1 MGVEVMELIRQD
13 VRIRNKVELF
23 STEALL
29 HLHIVI
35 AETVLSCNFIA
46 LREVIDPLEFIE
58 AFIEVTFTGAC

>member
-35 AETVLSCNFIA
+35 AKTVFSRDFIA
-46 LREVIDPLEFIE
+46 LREVIDSLEFVE
-58 AFIEVTFTGAC
+58 TFIEVAFT